1 MRSFTKDASSL
12 SSCKQRPFGP
22 QYPIS
27 NSRKTQIFIRRKNVK
42 KLQMAVMCAL
52 GYKQA
57 AASLT
62 GRLTPPRHPRRFAPR
77 APTKRTHKQ
86 TDCPDLRSFHPV
98 IRWHDTANRQRGGT
112 GVCAEPLANRPSSRA
127 VHSCPCCIG
136 RLFRPHG
143 LSFCGILSAEEAE
156 RPVTSGHKS
165 SHEARF
171 G

>member
-1 MRSFTKDASSL
+1 MRSFACYASSL
-12 SSCKQRPFGP
+12 SSCKQRPSDP

-62 GRLTPPRHPRRFAPR
+62 GRLTPPRHPRANARGRRPSAHTDK
-77 APTKRTHKQ
+77 PTDRIS
-86 TDCPDLRSFHPV
+86 DLSRPV
-98 IRWHDTANRQRGGT
+98 IGQHDTANRQRGGT

-143 LSFCGILSAEEAE
+143 FSFCGILSAEEAE